1 MIYDFG
7 TGAFDDEHGEVRRAG
22 EVVRLELQ
30 RL

>member
-1 MIYDFG
+1 MIYYFAQC
-7 TGAFDDEHGEVRRAG
+7 AFDDDRGEVQRAG